1 MSELEDIVVA
11 LKARVKRKADC
22 LLDDAAQAIVNL
34 CEEND
39 ELHKESKDIIESLV
53 IHILETNNTTKISTP
68 PHECEFVTQPERGK
82 CSFCEAWGS
91 AMMLVYPDEIKEDK
105 P

>member
-39 ELHKESKDIIESLV
+39 ELRIDSKDIIEKLKSELN
-53 IHILETNNTTKISTP
+53 ETKIERDETRESYCSLM
-68 PHECEFVTQPERGK
+68 EAYRGGDGRVTANKLG
-82 CSFCEAWGS
+82 WGY
-91 AMMLVYPDEIKEDK
+91 LFEEDK

>member
-39 ELHKESKDIIESLV
+39 ELRIDSKDIIEKLKSELN
-53 IHILETNNTTKISTP
+53 ETKIERDEARRKVCYAEVNGQYGRRYTP
-68 PHECEFVTQPERGK
+68 QEYAKQMGWDCFKKEQP
-82 CSFCEAWGS
+82 
-91 AMMLVYPDEIKEDK
+91 
-105 P
+105 